1 MYYKMRGGVVFNIYK
16 IQKFDTPPIF
26 LPILTPKQSNVTNQL
41 HGVLLNGEKNNCS
54 CRIFCKKQYLRRTL
68 LRLLIFRSTKELFFL
83 YIKSCL
89 TH

>member
-1 MYYKMRGGVVFNIYK
+1 MYYKMGGGWFLIFIK
-16 IQKFDTPPIF
+16 SKSLTLHPF

-41 HGVLLNGEKNNCS
+41 HGVLLNGEKNNSSCS
-54 CRIFCKKQYLRRTL
+54 IFCKKQYLRRTL